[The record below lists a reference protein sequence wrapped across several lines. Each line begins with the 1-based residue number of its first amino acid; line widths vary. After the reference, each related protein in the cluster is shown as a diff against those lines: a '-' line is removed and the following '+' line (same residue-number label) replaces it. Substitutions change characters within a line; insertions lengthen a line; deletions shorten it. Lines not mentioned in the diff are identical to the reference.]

1 MTQFDESTTTPPPIA
16 TAPVP
21 VQVIGYAS
29 EGTINVATGGTRA
42 LLGIL
47 GGFHFLIGV
56 PGVLWMLAAVTGGFS
71 GGSFDPSQ
79 LIWIGITVI
88 VAAID
93 IACGIWLFVRRPWTW
108 RAIHVTSAVMCGL
121 NLLAAGFFA
130 GVIVYYK
137 NAKGWDGIALFIGI
151 VLFGACSVL
160 FWLHALTKLAL
171 LRLNVRRA
179 YHLGDFEPHRL
190 HRVGTFTMMSLYG
203 VMVFVGLVCFIVR

>member
-1 MTQFDESTTTPPPIA
+1 MTRFDETYIP
-16 TAPVP
+16 APAAPAVP

-42 LLGIL
+42 VLGIL
-47 GGFHFLIGV
+47 GGFHFLIGI
-56 PGVLWMLAAVTGGFS
+56 PIVLWMLAAIFGSVS
-71 GGSFDPSQ
+71 GGSFDAAE
-79 LIWIGITVI
+79 LIWVGIGALI
-88 VAAID
+88 AAID
-93 IACGIWLFVRRPWTW
+93 IACGVWMFVRRPWTW
-108 RAIHVTSAVMCGL
+108 RAVHITSAVMGAL

-137 NAKGWDGIALFIGI
+137 HAQGWDGLALAIGI
-151 VLFGACSVL
+151 IFFGACSVL

-190 HRVGTFTMMSLYG
+190 HRIGTFAMMSLYAL
-203 VMVFVGLVCFIVR
+203 MLLVGLVCFIIR

>member
-1 MTQFDESTTTPPPIA
+1 MTQFDETSTPPPVA

-29 EGTINVATGGTRA
+29 EGTINVATGSTRA

-56 PGVLWMLAAVTGGFS
+56 PIVLWMLAAVLGSFS
-71 GGSFDPSQ
+71 GGSFDAAQ
-79 LIWIGITVI
+79 LIWVAIGAVI
-88 VAAID
+88 AAID
-93 IACGIWLFVRRPWTW
+93 IACGVWMFVRRPWTW

-137 NAKGWDGIALFIGI
+137 HAQGWDGIALFLGI
-151 VLFGACSVL
+151 VFFGACSVL

-203 VMVFVGLVCFIVR
+203 VMVFAGLICFVVR

>member
-1 MTQFDESTTTPPPIA
+1 MMTQFDETTTPPPVT

-56 PGVLWMLAAVTGGFS
+56 PVVLWMLAAVLGSFS

-79 LIWIGITVI
+79 LIWVVITSI

-93 IACGIWLFVRRPWTW
+93 IACGVWLFVRRPWTW
-108 RAIHVTSAVMCGL
+108 RAIHITSAVMCTL

-151 VLFGACSVL
+151 VFFGACSVL

-179 YHLGDFEPHRL
+179 YQLGDFAPHRL

-203 VMVFVGLVCFIVR
+203 VMVLVGLICLIVR

>member
-1 MTQFDESTTTPPPIA
+1 MTRFDEPSTPAPA
-16 TAPVP
+16 AAAPVP

-29 EGTINVATGGTRA
+29 EGTVNVATGGTRA

-47 GGFHFLIGV
+47 GGFHFLIGGPV
-56 PGVLWMLAAVTGGFS
+56 VLWMLAAVL
-71 GGSFDPSQ
+71 GSFSRGLFDPAQ
-79 LIWIGITVI
+79 LIWVGITAL

-93 IACGIWLFVRRPWTW
+93 IACGVWMFVRRPWTW
-108 RAIHVTSAVMCGL
+108 RAVHITSAVMCAL

-137 NAKGWDGIALFIGI
+137 HATGWDGIALFIGI
-151 VLFGACSVL
+151 VFFGACSVL
-160 FWLHALTKLAL
+160 FWLHALTKLSL

-190 HRVGTFTMMSLYG
+190 HRIGTFTMMSLYAL
-203 VMVFVGLVCFIVR
+203 MVVVGLIGFIVR

>member
-1 MTQFDESTTTPPPIA
+1 MTQFDEPSTSAPPA
-16 TAPVP
+16 APVP

-56 PGVLWMLAAVTGGFS
+56 PVVLWMLAAVL
-71 GGSFDPSQ
+71 GSFSRGLFDPAQ
-79 LIWIGITVI
+79 LIGVGITAL

-93 IACGIWLFVRRPWTW
+93 IACGVWMFVRRPWTW
-108 RAIHVTSAVMCGL
+108 RAVHITSAVMCAL
-121 NLLAAGFFA
+121 NLIGAGFFA
-130 GVIVYYK
+130 GVVVYYK
-137 NAKGWDGIALFIGI
+137 HAKGWDGIALFIGI
-151 VLFGACSVL
+151 VFFGACSVL

-179 YHLGDFEPHRL
+179 YHLGDFEPHKL

-203 VMVFVGLVCFIVR
+203 LLVFVGLICFIVR